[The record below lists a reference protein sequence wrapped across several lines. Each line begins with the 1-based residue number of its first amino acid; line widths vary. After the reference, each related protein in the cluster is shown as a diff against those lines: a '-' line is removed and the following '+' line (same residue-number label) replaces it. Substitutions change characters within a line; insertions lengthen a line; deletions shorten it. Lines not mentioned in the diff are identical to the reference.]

1 MPISDVHWTTPPG
14 GYYDL
19 NVDAAGPIERCRWG
33 FGVVVR
39 DEYGVVVAASCWQV
53 LSLSNS
59 EVKEAVAMR
68 KGLEFAKDMSFL
80 NVIVESDASNVILT
94 LNHHQQSFYYVGS
107 IIEDCC
113 NSNVF
118 VVV

>member
-68 KGLEFAKDMSFL
+68 KGLEFAKDTYSRIRCFKRD
-80 NVIVESDASNVILT
+80 SDAKSSSTIFL
-94 LNHHQQSFYYVGS
+94 LCWFYY
-107 IIEDCC
+107 
-113 NSNVF
+113 
-118 VVV
+118 